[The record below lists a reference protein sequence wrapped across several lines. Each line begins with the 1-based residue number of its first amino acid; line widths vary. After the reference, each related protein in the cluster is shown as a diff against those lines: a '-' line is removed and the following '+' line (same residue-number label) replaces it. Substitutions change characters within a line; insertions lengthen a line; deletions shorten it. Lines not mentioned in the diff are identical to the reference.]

1 MKNLFFALLFILN
14 IAALAKDPPE
24 EDRIIPLI
32 LENNQ
37 ITEIIESTERIHN
50 TKCLIQNATK
60 HIKDVQ
66 IRYGCHGEATNRIL
80 IKATIEAQKLKLV
93 NYQVFIK

>member
-1 MKNLFFALLFILN
+1 MKNIFFTLLILLN

-37 ITEIIESTERIHN
+37 ITEIVESTERLHN
-50 TKCLIQNATK
+50 TKCRIQNAVK
-60 HIKDVQ
+60 RVQDVHIK
-66 IRYGCHGEATNRIL
+66 YGCLGEMNNRIL
-80 IKATIEAQKLKLV
+80 IKATLEQQKLKLQ